1 MWLKHYKNYT
11 YAVRYNMIEFVI
23 GDSLQPDPHFSWE
36 IPPSANQLV
45 ASNIFQAFYYVDHR
59 REIPYLCCRQ
69 RFEIKLY
76 DLIVLVEPLGEHYLN
91 LWPRFL
97 LFLWCTLAFSFMKN
111 ILKATYWN
119 TEIWLISYKSPT
131 EQISNRNLAYCQHE
145 SDALSLSENQCRNHD
160 QVQNI
165 VELSNNGAGYGI
177 LDRYKLTAAAYTR
190 HYIWNTS
197 DQCFSQP
204 FEYNLGNC
212 NPISA
217 YPCFCGITWESFH
230 I

>member
-91 LWPRFL
+91 LWPTFLIIFAMHSCKNSLGPAFSLIKILLKPLTEIRKCDWYFINLQPSRFQTEIRFL
-97 LFLWCTLAFSFMKN
+97 INMNQMLYLFQGPSIK
-111 ILKATYWN
+111 
-119 TEIWLISYKSPT
+119 
-131 EQISNRNLAYCQHE
+131 
-145 SDALSLSENQCRNHD
+145 
-160 QVQNI
+160 
-165 VELSNNGAGYGI
+165 
-177 LDRYKLTAAAYTR
+177 
-190 HYIWNTS
+190 
-197 DQCFSQP
+197 
-204 FEYNLGNC
+204 
-212 NPISA
+212 
-217 YPCFCGITWESFH
+217 IT
-230 I
+230 IQLRRL